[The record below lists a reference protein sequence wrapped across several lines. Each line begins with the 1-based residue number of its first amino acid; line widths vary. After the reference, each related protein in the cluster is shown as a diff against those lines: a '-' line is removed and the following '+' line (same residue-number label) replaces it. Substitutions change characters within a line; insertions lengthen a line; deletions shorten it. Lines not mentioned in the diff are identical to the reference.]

1 MRAVALSTRLNRFAA
16 DVRSRTEAN
25 GLSTTFVVRRCFQVG
40 FGEVVERDH
49 AVPVILEHRHSFRVP
64 RPITLAE
71 RLTSFERRGPCRGVD
86 DCAQQF
92 PWPLTARAA
101 AADPGRSSSCDSSTA
116 ARRPQATPSSPRPRS
131 PRYRR
136 PSVASALRGLEP

>member
-1 MRAVALSTRLNRFAA
+1 MRAVAPVDALKSFCCRRAEPY
-16 DVRSRTEAN
+16 RSERA
-25 GLSTTFVVRRCFQVG
+25 FHHIRRPWMLPVG

-49 AVPVILEHRHSFRVP
+49 AVPVILEHRHSFRVL

-92 PWPLTARAA
+92 L
-101 AADPGRSSSCDSSTA
+101 
-116 ARRPQATPSSPRPRS
+116 
-131 PRYRR
+131 
-136 PSVASALRGLEP
+136 GL